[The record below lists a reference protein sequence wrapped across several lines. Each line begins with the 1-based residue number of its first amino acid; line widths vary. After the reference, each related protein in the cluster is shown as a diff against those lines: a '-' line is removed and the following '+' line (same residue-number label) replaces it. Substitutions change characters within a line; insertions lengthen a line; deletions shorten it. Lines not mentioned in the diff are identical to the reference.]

1 MNTDNSKTNEP
12 HKFVFN
18 VLKKLD
24 FKSSNKHVVLQTL
37 FIYYTG
43 KNKTTAQKQQTQ
55 NNSFNVEGYI
65 FWSFTRDLSNKYTK
79 QLLDNATKTGLD
91 ATKAVTKK
99 VAQKETE
106 AAGEFIGNKIVDKIM
121 KLKPAIDE
129 SSRNSEK
136 LVILPQKR
144 QEI

>member
-1 MNTDNSKTNEP
+1 M
-12 HKFVFN
+12 
-18 VLKKLD
+18 
-24 FKSSNKHVVLQTL
+24 
-37 FIYYTG
+37 
-43 KNKTTAQKQQTQ
+43 
-55 NNSFNVEGYI
+55 EGYI

-91 ATKAVTKK
+91 ATKAATKK

-136 LVILPQKR
+136 LVILP
-144 QEI
+144 